1 MLDLRRS
8 KFVWFFLILNCDFYW
23 LTIHTQA
30 RENSGGQLDSE
41 TSSHEVSEYSLPKPY
56 HVNHVDKS
64 STSNPAR
71 QFFYSFGQLLWAIS
85 FLLLVPALP
94 SVQAGD
100 GGGGDA
106 QAGRIDHDRVQQGQ
120 KIHHLLFVKFYYIL

>member
-1 MLDLRRS
+1 M
-8 KFVWFFLILNCDFYW
+8 
-23 LTIHTQA
+23 
-30 RENSGGQLDSE
+30 DSE

-120 KIHHLLFVKFYYIL
+120 KIHYLLFVKFYYIL